1 MNQPKTTI
9 REYLDTKNITYI
21 ERNNELI
28 THCIFNDCDKDS
40 RINEAHLYFSSETG
54 QYHCKK
60 CDEKGNL
67 ITLKKHFSDTIKK
80 QKRNKSFSTE
90 LVHQCH
96 NQLPERIRTYLNE
109 RGINDD
115 IIAAYKLGYGTFY
128 GKNYITIPVSNE
140 EGYQFFKLRQDPQDG
155 KDKITYPSG
164 KQAQLYGMYAPAD
177 ENLIICEGELDALA
191 LISQGFFALSSTHGA
206 NTFKDEWVDK
216 DIQSAAKV
224 FVCFDNDEAGRKGS
238 ARVLKV
244 LDTNKVDAI
253 YDVRLPD
260 EIGDAGDVT
269 DYLTKLKYP
278 AMDLFTK
285 YAKRY
290 PERIDSSQFQPL
302 SPDDLADVLDLTIK
316 KDRENKIV
324 AFLCLLSAY
333 TENAQF
339 NLSFNSPS
347 STGKSYIALEI
358 AKLFPKVDVVKL
370 GRCSRTAFF
379 HEQGKYDKENNQIII
394 DFSRK
399 ILIFTDMPHTGLLEE
414 LRSFLSHDD
423 KITLSKITDKG
434 SKGGNRTKTVALIGY
449 PSVVFCSAGL
459 RMDEQEMT
467 RFILLSPEINQ
478 DKIKAGISNTVQ
490 REIDNEGYTQWL
502 DTNPARQSL
511 KLRIQAIKQEK
522 IEEVNIENKESILK
536 HFLGDTGTKKV
547 QPRHQRDIKRLLSI
561 IKSFALLNLW
571 WRERQGTSITANEED
586 IQNAIAL
593 WERIS
598 QSQEYNLPPYIYSI
612 YTKVIVPIWEEK
624 RAREGNSE
632 GHTGSFGITRQ
643 ELLQKHYDIYNRM
656 LDSHQLRQQILP
668 MLETAGLIV
677 QEMDAYDK
685 RKRLILPAGYK
696 KRNSENES
704 KGKLDELEKGGL
716 IVQKSNDFGRNN
728 I

>member
-9 REYLDTKNITYI
+9 REYLDTKNITYT

-28 THCIFNDCDKDS
+28 ASCIFNDCDKDS
-40 RINEAHLYFSSETG
+40 RTNEAHLYFSIETG

-60 CDEKGNL
+60 CDEKGNQ
-67 ITLKKHFSDTIKK
+67 ITLMKHFGDTIKK
-80 QKRNKSFSTE
+80 PTRNKSFSTE

-96 NQLPERIRTYLNE
+96 SQLPERLRTYLND

-115 IIAAYKLGYGTFY
+115 IINSYKLGYGVFY
-128 GKNYITIPVSNE
+128 GKNYITIPVSDE

-155 KDKITYPSG
+155 NEKITYPSG
-164 KQAQLYGMYAPAD
+164 KQAQLYGMYAPD
-177 ENLIICEGELDALA
+177 EEDLIICEGELDALA

-206 NTFKDEWVDK
+206 NTFKEEWVDK
-216 DIQSAAKV
+216 DIQSAGKV
-224 FVCFDNDEAGRKGS
+224 FVCFDNDEAGEKGS
-238 ARVLKV
+238 SRVLMI
-244 LDTNKVDAI
+244 LDTNKVKEI
-253 YDVRLPD
+253 YDVKLPD
-260 EIGDAGDVT
+260 VVGEAGDIT
-269 DYLTKLKYP
+269 DYLTKLKLP
-278 AMDLFTK
+278 AIDLFTK

-290 PERIDSSQFQPL
+290 PERIDGSQFQPL
-302 SPDDLADVLDLTIK
+302 SPDELADVLDLTIK

-324 AFLCLLSAY
+324 TFLCLLSAY

-478 DKIKAGISNTVQ
+478 DKIRAGISNTVQ
-490 REIDNEGYTQWL
+490 REIDNDGYTQWL

-522 IEEVNIENKESILK
+522 IDEVNIENKESILK
-536 HFLGDTGTKKV
+536 HFLGEDGAKKV

-571 WRERQGTSITANEED
+571 WREREGTSITANEED

-612 YTKVIVPIWEEK
+612 YSKVIVPIWEEK
-624 RAREGNSE
+624 QARVGNPGASG
-632 GHTGSFGITRQ
+632 GHFGIGRQ
-643 ELLQKHYDIYNRM
+643 ELLQKHYDVYNRM
-656 LDSHQLRQQILP
+656 LDGNQLRMQILP
-668 MLETAGLIV
+668 MLETAGLII
-677 QEMDAYDK
+677 QESTGNDK
-685 RKRLILPAGYK
+685 RKRLIFPAGYK
-696 KRNSENES
+696 KNMSE
-704 KGKLDELEKGGL
+704 KVGL
-716 IVQKSNDFGRNN
+716 TGQKPNNFGNN
-728 I
+728 THE